1 VVFPNIFRKV
11 NGKKN
16 DNLLRRNKIGQ
27 RSKGK
32 TIMRERLVISVSGKG
47 GVGKTTTT
55 ALLTRIVTEKS
66 KRSFLVV
73 DADPV
78 LNLPRALGVDVPDT
92 VGSIATRLRKSI
104 DDGAISGSVTK
115 QDILEGEI
123 FEALIEGEQFD
134 FLAMGRTEGEGCY
147 CFVNRLLTQI
157 LDRLSQNYEITLLDM
172 SAGLEHLSRRT
183 NRNVDILIIVVDASR
198 AAYEAALRI
207 KDLAKEVH
215 IEFKKIVIIG
225 NKFPAGMEEDL
236 RSKLEQEGL
245 QLIGMIPNDD
255 DLAKANYQGTPLT
268 ELPSDS
274 PAVLAVESIAERLG
288 LLSDATLLKLLGK
301 GS

>member
-1 VVFPNIFRKV
+1 
-11 NGKKN
+11 
-16 DNLLRRNKIGQ
+16 
-27 RSKGK
+27 
-32 TIMRERLVISVSGKG
+32 MRERLVISVSGKG

-55 ALLTRIVTEKS
+55 ALLTRVVTEKS
-66 KRSFLVV
+66 KRSLLVV

-78 LNLPRALGVDVPDT
+78 LNLPRALGVEVPDT

-104 DDGAISGSVTK
+104 DDGAISGSVAK
-115 QDILEGEI
+115 QDVLEGEI

-157 LDRLSQNYEITLLDM
+157 LDRLSQNYELTLLDM

-198 AAYEAALRI
+198 AAFEAALRI
-207 KDLAKEVH
+207 RDLAKEVH
-215 IEFKKIVIIG
+215 IEFKKIVVIG
-225 NKFPAGMEEDL
+225 NRFPAGMEDDL
-236 RSKLEQEGL
+236 QSKLEQEGL
-245 QLIGMIPNDD
+245 QLIGMIPTDD
-255 DLAKANYQGTPLT
+255 DLSKANYQGAPLT
-268 ELPSDS
+268 ELPSNTPS
-274 PAVLAVESIAERLG
+274 VQAVESIAERLG

-301 GS
+301 DS